1 MKSATSASTLE
12 RRYADRFQLP
22 LAVGLLLLALEA
34 CIRGPAFASGQR
46 KGKRIVNTVQR
57 LLLSCAL
64 LWVAWTDSLRGQ
76 VVEGNRLFSEGKFS
90 EAVESYGQALVDH
103 PDSPLLN
110 FNMGT
115 AHYKAGKYAQALSS
129 FSRVQAGSE
138 DSDGDAERTARTAY
152 NMGNAQYK
160 MGAQAEEQNPQ
171 AALTAYTN
179 ALAAYRRALG
189 VDPTDRDAKFNYE
202 FVTQKIEALQ
212 EKLENQPEPEEQQQ
226 SEQEDNGQQQP
237 DAPQNGQDRQHAGE
251 QPEEPPRAEQGQDQ
265 PNEMSEDE
273 AQSVLDTAR
282 NEELSPEEF
291 ARQAQR
297 GGVAEALRD
306 W

>member
-1 MKSATSASTLE
+1 M
-12 RRYADRFQLP
+12 
-22 LAVGLLLLALEA
+22 
-34 CIRGPAFASGQR
+34 
-46 KGKRIVNTVQR
+46 NTVQR

-64 LWVAWTDSLRGQ
+64 LCVAWTDSLRSQ

-90 EAVESYGQALVDH
+90 DAVESYGQALVDH

-115 AHYKAGKYAQALSS
+115 AHYKAGKYTQALSS
-129 FSRVQAGSE
+129 FSRVQASPE
-138 DSDGDAERTARTAY
+138 DSARDAGRTARTAY
-152 NMGNAQYK
+152 NMGNTQYK
-160 MGAQAEEQNPQ
+160 LGAQAEEQNPQ
-171 AALTAYTN
+171 AALAAYTN

-189 VDPTDRDAKFNYE
+189 ADPTDQDAKFNYE
-202 FVTQKIEALQ
+202 FVAKRIEALQ
-212 EKLENQPEPEEQQQ
+212 EQLENQPQPNQPSQPNQ
-226 SEQEDNGQQQP
+226 PEQEERPQAEQDNGQQQP
-237 DAPQNGQDRQHAGE
+237 DAPQNGQDQQHAGE

-265 PNEMSEDE
+265 PNEMSADE
-273 AQSVLDTAR
+273 AQSVIDTAR

>member
-1 MKSATSASTLE
+1 MS
-12 RRYADRFQLP
+12 
-22 LAVGLLLLALEA
+22 
-34 CIRGPAFASGQR
+34 
-46 KGKRIVNTVQR
+46 TVQR

-64 LWVAWTDSLRGQ
+64 LCVAWTDSLRSQ

-90 EAVESYGQALVDH
+90 DAIESYGRALVDH

-115 AHYKAGKYAQALSS
+115 AHYKVGKYTQALSS
-129 FSRVQAGSE
+129 FSRVQASSE
-138 DSDGDAERTARTAY
+138 DSDKGSGRTARTAY
-152 NMGNAQYK
+152 NMGNTQYK
-160 MGAQAEEQNPQ
+160 MGAQAEERNPQ
-171 AALTAYTN
+171 AALTVYTN
-179 ALAAYRRALG
+179 ALALYRRALG
-189 VDPTDRDAKFNYE
+189 ADPTDQDAKFNYE
-202 FVTQKIEALQ
+202 FVAKKIKALQ
-212 EKLENQPEPEEQQQ
+212 DQLENQPEPNQPSQPNQPEQEEQQQ

-237 DAPQNGQDRQHAGE
+237 DAPGQDQQHAGE

-273 AQSVLDTAR
+273 AQSVIDTAR

-297 GGVAEALRD
+297 GGMAEALRD

>member
-1 MKSATSASTLE
+1 M
-12 RRYADRFQLP
+12 
-22 LAVGLLLLALEA
+22 
-34 CIRGPAFASGQR
+34 
-46 KGKRIVNTVQR
+46 NTGQR

-64 LWVAWTDSLRGQ
+64 LCVAWTDSLRSQ

-90 EAVESYGQALVDH
+90 DAVESYGQALVDH

-115 AHYKAGKYAQALSS
+115 AHYKAGKYTQALSS

-138 DSDGDAERTARTAY
+138 NSDKDSERAARTAY
-152 NMGNAQYK
+152 NMGNTQYQ

-171 AALTAYTN
+171 AALVAYTN
-179 ALAAYRRALG
+179 ALASYRRALG
-189 VDPTDRDAKFNYE
+189 ADPTDQDAKFNYE
-202 FVTQKIEALQ
+202 FVAKRIEALQ
-212 EKLENQPEPEEQQQ
+212 DEQEQQPQPSQPNQPEQDEQQKSEQEDDGQQQ
-226 SEQEDNGQQQP
+226 SEAQQH
-237 DAPQNGQDRQHAGE
+237 GQDQQHAGE
-251 QPEEPPRAEQGQDQ
+251 QPEAPSETEQERHTGQDP

-273 AQSVLDTAR
+273 AQSVIDTAR

-297 GGVAEALRD
+297 GSVAEALRD